1 MYAARWAWQTGN
13 VLGSPTMSLHPP
25 SVATVTPFDNAELV
39 AALRSGDELAFADLV
54 ERLHHSLVRLARLYV
69 ADNVAEDVAQETWL
83 ALLRGLDR
91 FEGRASLKTWLF
103 RVLVNRARTRATRE
117 ARTVPFSSLVNA
129 ETETFEPAV
138 SPDRFRG
145 AADRWPG
152 HWLVKPASAPPEQQL
167 LDDELYAHV
176 RAAVAKL
183 PPAQREVV
191 TLRDIDGLAADE
203 VCQLLDLSDV
213 NQRVLLHRGRSKVRA
228 ALEHYVAARATSA

>member
-1 MYAARWAWQTGN
+1 MSR
-13 VLGSPTMSLHPP
+13 SLHPP
-25 SVATVTPFDNAELV
+25 SVATVTPSDDAELV
-39 AALRSGDELAFADLV
+39 AALRAGDELAFADLV

-69 ADNVAEDVAQETWL
+69 ADNTAEDVAQETWL

-117 ARTVPFSSLVNA
+117 ARTVAFSSLVNA

-138 SPDRFRG
+138 NPDRFRG

-167 LDDELYAHV
+167 LDDELYAQV

-203 VCQLLDLSDV
+203 VCQVLELTDA

-228 ALEHYVAARATSA
+228 ALEAYVTARTTSA